1 MIEKE
6 TKNIIESLSN
16 LPSQAK
22 AVQLLK
28 AIKLLVDEV
37 SKSELVTSVGTNQ
50 KTEIVNFQQ
59 QIIQM
64 EDNLSKNAKILG
76 EKEAIE
82 KKYNELI
89 ETEIQIKELESKRN
103 EYNSRVTKLNEIR
116 ADLEEI
122 VSKLKFDEIIQVFKT
137 HQIENEQIFGAL
149 EKREGVLEYVK
160 KINAEISQKLNEY
173 DSAIKSVIEKRDKLP
188 MYDLAEN
195 KKYQQ

>member
-1 MIEKE
+1 MIEE
-6 TKNIIESLSN
+6 EVRNTIESLSK

-37 SKSELVTSVGTNQ
+37 SKSELVTKVGTNQ
-50 KTEIVNFQQ
+50 KTEIAKFQQ

-64 EDNLSKNAKILG
+64 ENYLSENSKLLQ

-82 KKYNELI
+82 KKYNDLI
-89 ETEIQIKELESKRN
+89 QTEIQVKELESKLN
-103 EYNSRVTKLNEIR
+103 EYNSRVTKLKEIR

-122 VSKLKFDEIIQVFKT
+122 VSKLKYDEIIKVFKT
-137 HQIENEQIFGAL
+137 HQFENEQIFGAL
-149 EKREGVLEYVK
+149 QNREGVLEYVK

-173 DSAIKSVIEKRDKLP
+173 DSAINSLIEKRDKLP

>member
-1 MIEKE
+1 MIEE
-6 TKNIIESLSN
+6 EIKNTIESLSK

-28 AIKLLVDEV
+28 AIKLLVNEV
-37 SKSELVTSVGTNQ
+37 SKSELVTKVGTNQ
-50 KTEIVNFQQ
+50 KTEIANFQQ

-64 EDNLSKNAKILG
+64 EKYLSENSKLLQ
-76 EKEAIE
+76 EKETIE
-82 KKYNELI
+82 KKYSELI
-89 ETEIQIKELESKRN
+89 ETGKKIKELESKRN

-149 EKREGVLEYVK
+149 QNREGVLEYVK
-160 KINAEISQKLNEY
+160 KINAEISQKLSEY
-173 DSAIKSVIEKRDKLP
+173 DSAITSLIVKRDKLP

-195 KKYQQ
+195 KKYQ

>member
-1 MIEKE
+1 MIEE
-6 TKNIIESLSN
+6 EIKNTIESLSK

-22 AVQLLK
+22 AVKLLK

-37 SKSELVTSVGTNQ
+37 SKSELVTKVGTNQ
-50 KTEIVNFQQ
+50 KTEIANFQQ

-64 EDNLSKNAKILG
+64 ENYLSENSKLLQ

-89 ETEIQIKELESKRN
+89 ETEKQIKELESKRN

-149 EKREGVLEYVK
+149 QNREGVLEYVK
-160 KINAEISQKLNEY
+160 KINAEISQKLSEY
-173 DSAIKSVIEKRDKLP
+173 DSAIKSLIEKRDKLP

-195 KKYQQ
+195 KKYQ

>member
-1 MIEKE
+1 MIEE
-6 TKNIIESLSN
+6 EIKNTIESLSK

-28 AIKLLVDEV
+28 AIKLLVNEV
-37 SKSELVTSVGTNQ
+37 SKSELVTKVGTNQ
-50 KTEIVNFQQ
+50 KTEIANLQQ

-64 EDNLSKNAKILG
+64 EDYLSENSKLLQ

-82 KKYNELI
+82 KKYNDLI
-89 ETEIQIKELESKRN
+89 ETEKQVKELENKLS

-116 ADLEEI
+116 TDLEEI

-149 EKREGVLEYVK
+149 QNREGVLVYVK

-173 DSAIKSVIEKRDKLP
+173 DSAIKSLIEKRDKLP

>member
-1 MIEKE
+1 MIEQE
-6 TKNIIESLSN
+6 IKNTIESLSK
-16 LPSQAK
+16 LPLQAK

-37 SKSELVTSVGTNQ
+37 SKSELVAKVGTNQ
-50 KTEIVNFQQ
+50 KTEIANLQQ

-64 EDNLSKNAKILG
+64 EKYLSENSKLLQ

-82 KKYNELI
+82 NKYNDLI
-89 ETEIQIKELESKRN
+89 ETEKQVKELESKLN
-103 EYNSRVTKLNEIR
+103 EYNSRVTKIKEIR

-137 HQIENEQIFGAL
+137 HQFENEHIFGAL
-149 EKREGVLEYVK
+149 QNREGVLEYVK

-173 DSAIKSVIEKRDKLP
+173 DSAIKSLIEKRDKLL

>member
-1 MIEKE
+1 MIEQE
-6 TKNIIESLSN
+6 IKNTIESLSK

-37 SKSELVTSVGTNQ
+37 SKSELVTKVGTNQ
-50 KTEIVNFQQ
+50 KTEISNFQQ

-64 EDNLSKNAKILG
+64 EDYLSENSKLLQ

-82 KKYNELI
+82 KKYNDLI
-89 ETEIQIKELESKRN
+89 ETEKQVKELENKLS

-116 ADLEEI
+116 TDLEEI

-137 HQIENEQIFGAL
+137 HQFENEQIFGAL
-149 EKREGVLEYVK
+149 QNREGVLEYVK

-173 DSAIKSVIEKRDKLP
+173 DSAIKSLIEKRDKLP

>member
-1 MIEKE
+1 MIEE
-6 TKNIIESLSN
+6 EIKNTIESLSK

-37 SKSELVTSVGTNQ
+37 SKSELVAKVGTNQ
-50 KTEIVNFQQ
+50 KTEIANLQQ

-64 EDNLSKNAKILG
+64 EKYLSENSKLLQ
-76 EKEAIE
+76 EKETIE
-82 KKYNELI
+82 KKYSELI
-89 ETEIQIKELESKRN
+89 ETGKKIKELESKRN

-116 ADLEEI
+116 TDLEEI

-149 EKREGVLEYVK
+149 QNREGVLVYVK

-173 DSAIKSVIEKRDKLP
+173 DSAIKSLIEKRDKLP

>member
-1 MIEKE
+1 MIEE
-6 TKNIIESLSN
+6 EIKNTIESLSK

-37 SKSELVTSVGTNQ
+37 SKSELVAKVGTNQ
-50 KTEIVNFQQ
+50 KTEIANLQQ

-64 EDNLSKNAKILG
+64 EDYLSENSKLLQ

-82 KKYNELI
+82 KKYNDLI
-89 ETEIQIKELESKRN
+89 ETEKQVKELENKLS

-116 ADLEEI
+116 TDLEEI

-149 EKREGVLEYVK
+149 QNREGVLVYVK

-173 DSAIKSVIEKRDKLP
+173 DSAIKSLIEKRDKLP